1 MHDVIVVGAGPA
13 GSTTARECAEKG
25 MSVLLLDRAAFPRD
39 KPCGGG
45 VTARASDLL
54 PFDIS
59 PVVERTIRGVRFNF
73 RQQESVTR
81 YSDRGLVYLTQR
93 RNLDTFLVERALDTG
108 ITLRERAR
116 VQRVSQERGHVT
128 VHTSDGRFEGRALV
142 AADGSNGQTAQ
153 LAGIR
158 TSFRH
163 QVALEGNI
171 SPPKGVPDEWGDIIG
186 LHLGW
191 LKGGYGWIFPKGDH
205 LNIGVCSWKY
215 NGPNLR
221 ESLGGLAQ
229 FYGYDPQVIE
239 DTKGYHLSLRQ
250 ADSPLEH
257 RRVLLVGDAAGLVDP
272 ISDEGIY
279 SAFWSGVVAARHLE
293 EFVAGDTLDLS
304 GYRRQVERDL
314 FPDITVSQRF
324 HDLCHFWPGLVVKLE
339 TFSNYFVPHAFQ
351 IIRGEQSF
359 LQIRSR
365 HKFFMSMVDFVSD
378 LVRITPTLRRIA
390 GIPNPAPAERFFGSV
405 RKNH

>member
-59 PVVERTIRGVRFNF
+59 PVVERSIRGVRFNF

-81 YSDRGLVYLTQR
+81 YSDRDLVYLTQR
-93 RNLDTFLVERALDTG
+93 RNLDTFLVERALDKG

-116 VQRVSQERGHVT
+116 VQRVSQGRGHVT
-128 VHTSDGRFEGRALV
+128 VHTSDGRFQGRALV

-163 QVALEGNI
+163 QVAIEGNI
-171 SPPKGVPDEWGDIIG
+171 HLPKGVPTEWTDVIG
-186 LHLGW
+186 FHFGW

-205 LNIGVCSWKY
+205 LNIGVGGWKY

-221 ESLGGLAQ
+221 ESLGRLAR
-229 FYGYDPQVIE
+229 FYGYDPKNIE
-239 DTKGYHLSLRQ
+239 HIKGHHLSLRQ
-250 ADSPLEH
+250 SDSPLEH

-272 ISDEGIY
+272 FASEGIY
-279 SAFWSGVVAARHLE
+279 SAFSSGMAAAPHLE
-293 EFVAGDTLDLS
+293 EFVAGDTHDLS
-304 GYRRQVERDL
+304 GYRREIERGL
-314 FPDITVSQRF
+314 ASDIAASQRF
-324 HDLCHFWPGLVVKLE
+324 HDICHFWPGLVMKLE
-339 TFSNYFVPHAFQ
+339 TVGKGLVPHAFKFVL
-351 IIRGEQSF
+351 GEQSF
-359 LQIRSR
+359 LEFGRR
-365 HKFFMSMVDFVSD
+365 HKIFMSMVDFVSD
-378 LVRITPTLRRIA
+378 LVRIAPPLRRIA
-390 GIPNPAPAERFFGSV
+390 GIPNPAPAERFFGSI
-405 RKNH
+405 RKKR

>member
-1 MHDVIVVGAGPA
+1 MYDVIVVGAGPA

-25 MSVLLLDRAAFPRD
+25 MSVLLLDKAAFPRD

-73 RQQESVTR
+73 GQKKCLTR
-81 YSDRGLVYLTQR
+81 YSGRDLVYLTQR
-93 RNLDTFLVERALDTG
+93 KSLDTFLVERALDTG
-108 ITLRERAR
+108 ITLREGAR
-116 VQRVSQERGHVT
+116 VQQVRQERSHVT
-128 VHTSDGRFEGRALV
+128 VQTSDGRFEGRALV

-153 LAGIR
+153 LAGIK

-163 QVALEGNI
+163 QVAIEGNI
-171 SPPKGVPDEWGDIIG
+171 NLPKGVPTEWGDVIG

-229 FYGYDPQVIE
+229 FYGYDPEGIKHI
-239 DTKGYHLSLRQ
+239 KGYHLSLRQ
-250 ADSPLEH
+250 AGSPLEH

-272 ISDEGIY
+272 ICDEGIY
-279 SAFWSGVVAARHLE
+279 AAFWSGVAAARHLE
-293 EFVAGDTLDLS
+293 RFVAGDTHDLS
-304 GYRRQVERDL
+304 GYRREVERDL
-314 FPDITVSQRF
+314 VSDIAVSQRF
-324 HDLCHFWPGLVVKLE
+324 HDLCHFWPSLVVNLE
-339 TFSNYFVPHAFQ
+339 IHGDFFVRHGFQ
-351 IIRGEQSF
+351 IALGEQSF

-365 HKFFMSMVDFVSD
+365 HKIFMSMVDFISD
-378 LVRITPTLRRIA
+378 FVRITPILRRIA
-390 GIPNPAPAERFFGSV
+390 GIPNPAPAERFFVPVGKK
-405 RKNH
+405 R

>member
-59 PVVERTIRGVRFNF
+59 PVVERSIRGVRFNF

-81 YSDRGLVYLTQR
+81 YSDRDLVYLTQR
-93 RNLDTFLVERALDTG
+93 RNLDTFLVERALDKG

-116 VQRVSQERGHVT
+116 VHRVSQGRGHVT
-128 VHTSDGRFEGRALV
+128 VHTSDGRFQGRALV

-163 QVALEGNI
+163 QVAIEGNI
-171 SPPKGVPDEWGDIIG
+171 HLPKGVPTEWTDAIG
-186 LHLGW
+186 FHFGW

-205 LNIGVCSWKY
+205 LNIGVGGWKY

-221 ESLGGLAQ
+221 ESLGRLAR
-229 FYGYDPQVIE
+229 FYGYDPKNIE
-239 DTKGYHLSLRQ
+239 HIKGHHLSLRQ
-250 ADSPLEH
+250 SDSPLEH
-257 RRVLLVGDAAGLVDP
+257 RRVLLVGDAAGLLDP
-272 ISDEGIY
+272 FASEGIY
-279 SAFWSGVVAARHLE
+279 SAFSSGMAAAPHLE
-293 EFVAGDTLDLS
+293 EFVAGDTHDLS
-304 GYRRQVERDL
+304 GYRREIERGL
-314 FPDITVSQRF
+314 ASDIAASQRF
-324 HDLCHFWPGLVVKLE
+324 HDICHFWPGLVMKLE
-339 TFSNYFVPHAFQ
+339 TVGKGLVPHAFKFVL
-351 IIRGEQSF
+351 GEQSF
-359 LQIRSR
+359 LEFGRR
-365 HKFFMSMVDFVSD
+365 HKIFMSMVDFVSD
-378 LVRITPTLRRIA
+378 LVRIAPPLRRIA
-390 GIPNPAPAERFFGSV
+390 GIPNPAPAERFFGSI
-405 RKNH
+405 RKKR

>member
-1 MHDVIVVGAGPA
+1 MYDVIVVGAGPA

-59 PVVERTIRGVRFNF
+59 PVVERTLRGVRFNL
-73 RQQESVTR
+73 RHQKSVTR
-81 YSDRGLVYLTQR
+81 YSDRGLVYATQR
-93 RNLDTFLVERALDTG
+93 RNLDAFLVERALNTG
-108 ITLRERAR
+108 VTLRERAR
-116 VQRVSQERGHVT
+116 VQQVSQERSHVT

-142 AADGSNGQTAQ
+142 AADGSIGQTAK

-163 QVALEGNI
+163 QVAIEGNI
-171 SPPKGVPDEWGDIIG
+171 HLPKGVPTEWGDVIG

-229 FYGYDPQVIE
+229 FYGYDPEDIE
-239 DTKGYHLSLRQ
+239 DIKGYHLSLRQ

-272 ISDEGIY
+272 ICDEGIY
-279 SAFWSGVVAARHLE
+279 SAFWSGVAAARHLE
-293 EFVAGDTLDLS
+293 KFVADDTHDLS
-304 GYRRQVERDL
+304 GYRRDVERDL
-314 FPDITVSQRF
+314 VSDIAVSQRF
-324 HDLCHFWPGLVVKLE
+324 HDLCHFWPGLVVNLE
-339 TFSNYFVPHAFQ
+339 ILGNFFVPHAFQ
-351 IIRGEQSF
+351 IILGEQSF
-359 LQIRSR
+359 LEIGRR
-365 HKFFMSMVDFVSD
+365 HKIFMSMVDFVSD
-378 LVRITPTLRRIA
+378 LVRITPPLRRIA
-390 GIPNPAPAERFFGSV
+390 GIPNPPPAKRFFGSV
-405 RKNH
+405 RKRR